1 NRTFNRGVGRYERG
15 VASMLKRKTPY
26 VLLYLVIVAV
36 MAVLFTRIPTA
47 FLPDEDQGVLFAQVQ
62 TPAGSTAERTQ
73 QTIDTMRDYLLNEE
87 GDVVNSVFTVT
98 GFNFAGRGQN
108 SGMAFIGLK
117 PWDERAD
124 PELSV
129 FALAE
134 RAQAKFDTYRDAMVF
149 AFAPPAVME
158 LGNATG
164 FNLFLQDN
172 AGVGHDTL
180 MQARN
185 QLLGMAA
192 QHPALMAV
200 RPNGLEDEPQ
210 YQLTVDDEK
219 ARVLGVSLAEVNST
233 QSIAWGSSY
242 VNDFIDRGRVKR
254 VYLQGEASARMG
266 PDDLGKWFVRNS
278 SGEMVPFNAIA
289 SGEWIYGSP
298 KLSRY
303 NGVAAMEIMGE
314 AAPGYSTGDAMAAI
328 EEIAQKLP
336 QGIGVA
342 WTGLSYEERISG
354 DQAPMLYALSL
365 LVVFLCLA
373 ALYESWSIPLVVMLV
388 VPLGVIGALMAT
400 LGRGL
405 TNDVFFQVGL
415 LTTVGLTAKNA
426 ILIVEFAKDLHE
438 QGMSLFDAAVE
449 A

>member
-1 NRTFNRGVGRYERG
+1 
-15 VASMLKRKTPY
+15 
-26 VLLYLVIVAV
+26 
-36 MAVLFTRIPTA
+36 
-47 FLPDEDQGVLFAQVQ
+47 
-62 TPAGSTAERTQ
+62 
-73 QTIDTMRDYLLNEE
+73 
-87 GDVVNSVFTVT
+87 
-98 GFNFAGRGQN
+98 
-108 SGMAFIGLK
+108 
-117 PWDERAD
+117 
-124 PELSV
+124 
-129 FALAE
+129 
-134 RAQAKFDTYRDAMVF
+134 
-149 AFAPPAVME
+149 
-158 LGNATG
+158 
-164 FNLFLQDN
+164 
-172 AGVGHDTL
+172 
-180 MQARN
+180 
-185 QLLGMAA
+185 MAA
-192 QHPALMAV
+192 QHPALAAV

-219 ARVLGVSLAEVNST
+219 ARVLGVSLSEVNST

-266 PDDLGKWFVRNS
+266 PDDLGKWYLRNS

-314 AAPGYSTGDAMAAI
+314 AAPGYSTGDAMNAI
-328 EEIAQKLP
+328 EELAQKLP
-336 QGIGVA
+336 QGVGIA

-449 A
+449 ACRMRLRPIIMTSLAFTLGVVPLALASGAGAGSSHAIGTGVIGGMITATVLAIFWVPLFFVMISSLFGKKTRTTDSEPTTEEIAP